1 MMLVWLAAAFAQ
13 DPALIVVPE
22 IDTQTWRLPIDAQHT
37 LWAQESHV
45 ERSGWWLARAGVQ
58 LLNKPFVWQ
67 WEGGEAVPIVRD
79 ALQID
84 LAAGYALDRVRIGFD
99 LPIIPV
105 ATSAIDSLGG
115 GGLGDLAIDI
125 KGEILDAETSPIGL
139 GADVRFGLPT
149 GNVVGLSAPGVSWS
163 GTLLADRAVTEQL
176 TAIVNLGLRGAKG
189 ADLGTGVLS
198 TQLVARL
205 GVGYATSERW
215 GLSVDAQAAAGLAGA
230 GGVGSPVE
238 VILGGW
244 GRATDNLVIRG
255 GLGAGLN
262 QAVGAPGLRALL
274 IVGWEPPADIDTD
287 LDGLVDRKDTCPEV
301 AEDRDGYEDADGCV
315 DPDDD
320 KDGVLDITDG
330 CRLVPEDPDG
340 WKDEDGCPDPGTAV
354 HVILVGDDG
363 KPVPAA
369 QTVISGDKDR
379 ETGDDD
385 FRIELPPGSYIVT
398 ADAKGYL
405 PLKKSL
411 NIPGTESVE
420 ARFVIER
427 DLPPGIVKVRVV
439 DPSKRPIEG
448 ATLTL
453 DAGTPEPF
461 EAGGQLETMLPAKP
475 FVLLVRADG
484 YKPASRPIEV
494 LPGGTLDLTIE
505 LTPAKVKVTREKLD
519 IRDKIFFEVDKAVIK
534 PESYALLDEIA
545 GILLDRPDIVK
556 MRIEGHTDDQGNDA
570 YNLTLS
576 GLRAEAVKA
585 WLAEKGVEASRF
597 ETQGYGETR
606 PLIKSTSKAAREK
619 NRRVEFFITQWA
631 E

>member
-1 MMLVWLAAAFAQ
+1 MILWLAAAAAQ
-13 DPALIVVPE
+13 DPSQIVVPE
-22 IDTQTWRLPIDAQHT
+22 IDTQVWRLPIDAQHT
-37 LWAQESHV
+37 LWAQESRV

-58 LLNKPFVWQ
+58 VLDRPFVWQ
-67 WEGGEAVPIVRD
+67 WEDGEAVPIVRN
-79 ALQID
+79 ALVLD

-99 LPIIPV
+99 LPLLPV
-105 ATSAIDSLGG
+105 ATSAIDGLGG
-115 GGLGDLAIDI
+115 GGIGDLALDI
-125 KGEILDAETSPIGL
+125 KGEILDAETAPIGL

-149 GNVVGLSAPGVSWS
+149 GNVTGLSSPGVSWS
-163 GTLLADRAVTEQL
+163 ASLLADRAVTEQF
-176 TAIVNLGLRGAKG
+176 TAIANLGLRGAKG
-189 ADLGTGVLS
+189 ADLGTGVVS

-205 GVGYATSERW
+205 GLGYATSERW
-215 GLSVDAQAAAGLAGA
+215 GLSLDAQAVAGLAGA

-238 VILGGW
+238 LLVGGW

-255 GLGAGLN
+255 GLGTGLN
-262 QAVGAPGLRALL
+262 LAVGAPALRALL
-274 IVGWEPPADIDTD
+274 IVGWEPPADVDTD
-287 LDGLVDRKDTCPEV
+287 LDGLVDRKDTCPEQ
-301 AEDRDGYEDADGCV
+301 AEDPDGFQDEDGCL
-315 DPDDD
+315 DADDD
-320 KDGVLDITDG
+320 KDGILDTADG
-330 CRLVPEDPDG
+330 CRLEPEDKDD

-354 HVILVGDDG
+354 HVLLVGDDG
-363 KPVPAA
+363 KPVPGA
-369 QTVISGDKDR
+369 QTVLSGEKAR

-385 FRIELPPGSYIVT
+385 FRLELPPGSYIVT

-411 NIPGTESVE
+411 NVPDNTAVE
-420 ARFVIER
+420 AKFVVER

-439 DPSKRPIEG
+439 DPAKRPIEG

-453 DAGTPEPF
+453 NEGTPEPF
-461 EAGGQLETMLPAKP
+461 EKGGLLETMLPAKP
-475 FVLLVRADG
+475 FVLVVRAEG
-484 YKPASRPIEV
+484 YKLASRPIEV
-494 LPGGTLDLTIE
+494 PPAGTLDLTIE

-545 GILLDRPDIVK
+545 GILLDRPDILK

-585 WLAEKGVEASRF
+585 WMVEKGVEASRF